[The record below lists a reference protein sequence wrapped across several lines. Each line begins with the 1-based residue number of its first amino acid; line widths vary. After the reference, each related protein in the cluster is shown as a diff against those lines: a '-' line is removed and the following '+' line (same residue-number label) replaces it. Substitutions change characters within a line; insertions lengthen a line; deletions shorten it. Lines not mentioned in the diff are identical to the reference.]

1 MEVRSTDNTTPS
13 RRDLMDSQSGSQSVS
28 QAVGDSLV
36 WVHAGVVV
44 RILPHSS
51 SLGVVVGRV
60 GIQIPQVLERIQ

>member
-1 MEVRSTDNTTPS
+1 
-13 RRDLMDSQSGSQSVS
+13 MDSQSGSQSVS